1 MTNIQYGGIKMSSK
15 AIENSK
21 KFWAAL
27 EKSDVDTMRSL
38 CDAKCYFV
46 HIGGNCDLDKEMQ
59 YFSDGVFQPTEIKL
73 NKQDVKEFGDVE
85 IVLTDVDYGLM
96 LDGKPTTHHFLVT
109 EVYQRQG
116 DNLALIQFTFTALV
130 Y

>member
-1 MTNIQYGGIKMSSK
+1 MSSK